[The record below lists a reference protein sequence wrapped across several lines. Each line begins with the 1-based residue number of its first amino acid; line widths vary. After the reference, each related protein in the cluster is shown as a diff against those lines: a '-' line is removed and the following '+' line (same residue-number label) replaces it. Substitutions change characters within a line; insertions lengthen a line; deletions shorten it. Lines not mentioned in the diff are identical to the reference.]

1 MSAAGRLWRR
11 APAWRLL
18 VITALASTALAVMFP
33 PAVPKWLPLPGRGAA
48 GAGLQTFMQAPP
60 AGDGQQTPA
69 NTPSAASQSAPAH
82 FVPQPEPPALATGSL
97 QLLHNAIDRTGL
109 IPFAGRQIPLPAGVW
124 KDLVL
129 VRIGGVIP
137 SQREILA
144 RMENGQLTGLLQAE
158 GPGPAS
164 GAAGLLVRPEICSA
178 QNTMLQ
184 VSAPESPDQNPM
196 VHECWLLL
204 DSNMTSAAKRD
215 GLDDAMKNALNRVEQ
230 LGAKVPDHMLMLLYV
245 RSDQTGWLDTL
256 LLLPDSRDTTASA
269 SRRIQSWIRRYA
281 AALHQGYDSRLS
293 PSGLPAAAARDPT

>member
-1 MSAAGRLWRR
+1 
-11 APAWRLL
+11 
-18 VITALASTALAVMFP
+18 
-33 PAVPKWLPLPGRGAA
+33 
-48 GAGLQTFMQAPP
+48 
-60 AGDGQQTPA
+60 
-69 NTPSAASQSAPAH
+69 
-82 FVPQPEPPALATGSL
+82 
-97 QLLHNAIDRTGL
+97 
-109 IPFAGRQIPLPAGVW
+109 
-124 KDLVL
+124 
-129 VRIGGVIP
+129 
-137 SQREILA
+137 
-144 RMENGQLTGLLQAE
+144 
-158 GPGPAS
+158 
-164 GAAGLLVRPEICSA
+164 
-178 QNTMLQ
+178 
-184 VSAPESPDQNPM
+184 M